1 MCRIVGTTKG
11 KEREERRS
19 LSLAMV
25 GQNSRCSPGSELKP
39 LRNTKLLYLRPF
51 VHFVSP
57 GEAIFF
63 LSFLHCEVFR
73 PLYLIMPLYTSA
85 DLGTTSKTGGKTDA
99 SRRFRLENQET
110 WFRASFFYKIWRF
123 LCSIMLFFGTSSVY
137 K

>member
-11 KEREERRS
+11 KERKERRS

-25 GQNSRCSPGSELKP
+25 GQNPRCSPDSELKP

-63 LSFLHCEVFR
+63 LSFFHREVFR
-73 PLYLIMPLYTSA
+73 PLYLIMPLRTSA
-85 DLGTTSKTGGKTDA
+85 DLGTASKTEEKTDA
-99 SRRFRLENQET
+99 NRHFKESGNMIS
-110 WFRASFFYKIWRF
+110 SFVF
-123 LCSIMLFFGTSSVY
+123 L
-137 K
+137 